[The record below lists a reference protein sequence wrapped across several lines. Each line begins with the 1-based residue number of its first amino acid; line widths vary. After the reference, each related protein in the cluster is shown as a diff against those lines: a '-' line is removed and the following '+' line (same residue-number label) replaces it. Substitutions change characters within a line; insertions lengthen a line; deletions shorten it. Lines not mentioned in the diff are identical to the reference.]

1 MKRRHLHYGDNL
13 KVLRESI
20 GDESVDLIYLDPPF
34 NSQADYNV
42 IFRDQQGEQS
52 GAQILAFTDTWKWG
66 LESEQAINDLLVS
79 HGQLAKFLQDLV
91 GFLGR
96 NSLSAYLVM
105 MAVRLVELHR
115 VLKPTG
121 SLYLHCDPTASHYLK
136 IVLDIIFEQRNFR
149 NEIIWRRTGSH
160 GNPKRF
166 GPIHDVIFFYTKTGD
181 YTWRNPASPYMRGHV
196 SANFKQDGQG
206 WRTNYSGNVLTG
218 SGTRNG
224 ESGMAWRGFD
234 PTSKGRHWAIPG
246 KLLEGLDK
254 ELRDEIDRMGT
265 LEKLEKLYSL
275 GLIKIPEGTVWPVYE
290 RRINANDGVVVGD
303 IWAYQPYT
311 EGTVFGTEAGIDDD
325 VRWLGTKDRERLGY
339 PTQKPTGLLARII
352 SASSNPGDVVLDPF
366 CGCGT
371 TISAAEKLGRNW
383 VGIDITHL
391 SIGLIKARLK
401 RDFDLIAGKDYQE
414 FRTPRDAQGAREFAE
429 QDPYQFQFWIVGE
442 IGAQSFGG
450 LGDGKK
456 GKKGG
461 DTGIDGQLFFRTP
474 DGVKI
479 ERGIVSVKA
488 GRNLN
493 PGMVRDLRGTVEREK
508 AAVGILLLAH
518 KPTKGM
524 LDEAAKA
531 GAYTWGGR
539 SYPKLQIL
547 TVDDILAHGKH
558 PDLPR
563 GAVNLSYEQSEG
575 KSLTSK
581 KARDRGAAP
590 LFGTD

>member
-1 MKRRHLHYGDNL
+1 MRHLYYGDNF
-13 KVLRESI
+13 KVLRENI

-66 LESEQAINDLLVS
+66 LESEQAISDLLVS
-79 HGQLAKFLQDLV
+79 RGQLAKFLQDLV
-91 GFLGR
+91 GFLGQ

-136 IVLDIIFEQRNFR
+136 MILDVVFGARNFR
-149 NEIIWRRTGSH
+149 NEIIW
-160 GNPKRF
+160 KRSSAHSSAKRW
-166 GPIHDVIFFYTKTGD
+166 GDIHDTILFYSRSSEFTWNPVYTPYDRD
-181 YTWRNPASPYMRGHV
+181 YVQANYRHEDAGGHYRL
-196 SANFKQDGQG
+196 SD
-206 WRTNYSGNVLTG
+206 LTG
-218 SGTRNG
+218 AGLRSGD
-224 ESGMAWRGFD
+224 SGLPWEGVD
-234 PTSKGRHWAIPG
+234 PSSKGRHWAISREAVERLGGLEALTWTSQDKLDLLNRHGRIEFPRRPG
-246 KLLEGLDK
+246 GAPRLKVYLKDAPGVPLQDIVA
-254 ELRDEIDRMGT
+254 DIPP
-265 LEKLEKLYSL
+265 L
-275 GLIKIPEGTVWPVYE
+275 G
-290 RRINANDGVVVGD
+290 AQ
-303 IWAYQPYT
+303 AQ
-311 EGTVFGTEAGIDDD
+311 
-325 VRWLGTKDRERLGY
+325 ERLGY
-339 PTQKPTGLLARII
+339 PTQKPVALLERII
-352 SASSNPGDVVLDPF
+352 AVSSNPGDVILDPF

-371 TISAAEKLGRNW
+371 TISAAEKLGRSW

-391 SIGLIKARLK
+391 SVGLIKARLK
-401 RDFDLIAGKDYQE
+401 RDFDLTARKDYQE
-414 FRTPRDAQGAREFAE
+414 FRMPTDTQGALDFAE
-429 QDPYQFQFWIVGE
+429 ADPYQFQFWIVGE
-442 IGAQSFGG
+442 IGAQAFGG
-450 LGDGKK
+450 VGDSKT

-493 PGMVRDLRGTVEREK
+493 PGMVRDLRGVVEREK
-508 AAVGILLLAH
+508 AAVGVLLLAH

-524 LDEAAKA
+524 VDEAAKA
-531 GAYTWGGR
+531 GAYVWDGR
-539 SYPKLQIL
+539 SYPRLQIL
-547 TVDDILAHGKH
+547 TVDDILTHGRQ

-563 GAVNLSYEQSEG
+563 GAVNLSYEQKEA
-575 KSLTSK
+575 KSLTGK
-581 KARDRGAAP
+581 RARDKGAAP

>member
-1 MKRRHLHYGDNL
+1 MRQLHYGDNL
-13 KVLRESI
+13 QVLRESF

-115 VLKPTG
+115 VLKSTG

-136 IVLDIIFEQRNFR
+136 MILDVVFSARNFR
-149 NEIIWRRTGSH
+149 NEIIW
-160 GNPKRF
+160 KRSSAHND
-166 GPIHDVIFFYTKTGD
+166 GKRWGGVHDVILFYSKGKEFTWNPVYTPYDDEYVSQFYRHDDKDGKGPYTLSDMAAPEGGGMAAINKVTGKPNGW
-181 YTWRNPASPYMRGHV
+181 YEWEGFEPPAR
-196 SANFKQDGQG
+196 G
-206 WRTNYSGNVLTG
+206 WRYKRETMQRLHD
-218 SGTRNG
+218 
-224 ESGMAWRGFD
+224 E
-234 PTSKGRHWAIPG
+234 GRIYYP
-246 KLLEGLDK
+246 KDK
-254 ELRDEIDRMGT
+254 TKRPRLKRYLADM
-265 LEKLEKLYSL
+265 L
-275 GLIKIPEGTVWPVYE
+275 GVSVQ
-290 RRINANDGVVVGD
+290 DVVTD
-303 IWAYQPYT
+303 IGPLSPHA
-311 EGTVFGTEAGIDDD
+311 F
-325 VRWLGTKDRERLGY
+325 ERLGY
-339 PTQKPTGLLARII
+339 PTQKPVALLERII
-352 SASSNPGDVVLDPF
+352 SASSNPGDVILDPF

-383 VGIDITHL
+383 VGIDVTHL
-391 SIGLIKARLK
+391 SVGLIKARLK
-401 RDFDLIAGKDYQE
+401 RDFDLVVGRDYQE
-414 FRTPRDAQGAREFAE
+414 HGTPRDAQAAQYFAE

-442 IGAQSFGG
+442 IGAQAFGG
-450 LGDGKK
+450 LGDSKK

-539 SYPKLQIL
+539 SYAKLQIL
-547 TVDDILAHGKH
+547 TVDDILTHGKQ

-563 GAVNLSYEQSEG
+563 GAVNLSYDQKEG
-575 KSLTSK
+575 KSLTGKRSK
-581 KARDRGAAP
+581 DKGAAP
-590 LFGTD
+590 LFATE